1 MPQVLDFN
9 SLQRPTLELVM
20 PDENKTKIRLI
31 CPTENLVE
39 RLEAGMK
46 ELTEIMNKKDAH
58 SLAAC
63 YTLAADLFSCNDTG
77 LQVTAEDLR
86 DKYRLGLDALVV
98 FYSAYIDFINEI
110 KNAKN

>member
-1 MPQVLDFN
+1 MAKVLDFN

-20 PDENKTKIRLI
+20 PDEKRTKLRLV
-31 CPTENLVE
+31 CPTESLVE
-39 RLEAGMK
+39 RLEAAMK
-46 ELTEIMNKKDAH
+46 ELTEVLEKKDVT
-58 SLAAC
+58 SIRAC
-63 YTLAADLFSCNDTG
+63 FDLAADLFSCNDTG

-98 FYSAYIDFINEI
+98 FFSTYVDFLDEI

>member
-1 MPQVLDFN
+1 MPKVLDFN

-20 PDENKTKIRLI
+20 PDENRTKFRLV
-31 CPTENLVE
+31 CPTENLIE

-46 ELTEIMNKKDAH
+46 ELTDVLNKKDGTAI
-58 SLAAC
+58 AAC
-63 YTLAADLFSCNDTG
+63 FALAADLFNCNDDGIT
-77 LQVTAEDLR
+77 VTAQDLR

-98 FYSAYIDFINEI
+98 FFSTYVDFIDEI